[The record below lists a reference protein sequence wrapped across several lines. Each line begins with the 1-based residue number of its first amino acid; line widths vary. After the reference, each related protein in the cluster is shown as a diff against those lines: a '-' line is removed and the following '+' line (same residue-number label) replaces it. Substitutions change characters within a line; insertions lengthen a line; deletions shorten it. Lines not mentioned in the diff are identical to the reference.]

1 MKLLYLGSGFVGACS
16 AAVMAD
22 SGHDILVYDVDENK
36 IKMLGSGDR
45 DLIQNCLFED
55 GLGGLLVQNKDQ
67 IKFSSD
73 YNDVVK
79 NLDTLDAVFMCLPTP
94 EKVDSKGESDLS
106 YYYLAAEDLAKNLA
120 QRNNGEQTK
129 YVVIINKSTVPIEMI
144 DETEKI
150 MKKHGVENFGL
161 ASNPEFLVEGKAI
174 YGSLKPDRIVIGAW
188 TEEDFKIV
196 RNIYQRFYSSPT
208 VQYIEVNPKE
218 AAAGKLLANYY
229 LFSKLAI
236 CYDVIGRT
244 CETFDSLQFENLRKI
259 ISSDPRLGSWGLFDS
274 FFAGGSCFI
283 KDTASLAFQLEQK
296 GVDVSYT
303 KEVLRVNNH
312 QCDNF
317 YKRASKEADFD
328 FKNKAVAVLGVA
340 FKRDTNDVRNS
351 GSIEI
356 VNKLIADGV
365 KEIKIYD
372 PAAIPM
378 FKKVFDSTKD
388 ARYNVINY
396 FDAEKDALVGT
407 DVCMIL
413 TDWPKFREA
422 GDVIKSVC
430 PAPYLIMDGRRML
443 AAQFDELQ
451 NLGYDIIAVG
461 SPFLK
466 GNIK

>member
-1 MKLLYLGSGFVGACS
+1 MNLLYLGAGFVGACS

-22 SGHDILVYDVDENK
+22 SGHNILVYDVDKTK
-36 IKMLGSGDR
+36 IKLLGSGDR
-45 DLIQNCLFED
+45 DLIQSCLFED
-55 GLGGLLVQNKDQ
+55 GLGDLLVQNKDQ
-67 IKFSSD
+67 IKFTSD
-73 YNDVVK
+73 YEDVIK
-79 NLDTLDAVFMCLPTP
+79 NLNDFDAVFMCLPTP
-94 EKVDSKGESDLS
+94 EKVGAKGESDLS
-106 YYYLAAEDLAKNLA
+106 YYYQAAEDLAKNLIK
-120 QRNNGEQTK
+120 RNNGEQTK

-150 MKKHGVENFGL
+150 MKKYDVKNFGL

-196 RNIYQRFYSSPT
+196 RNIYQRFYDSPT
-208 VQYIEVNPKE
+208 VKYIEVNPKE

-244 CETFDSLQFENLRKI
+244 CESFENLHFENLRKI
-259 ISSDPRLGSWGLFDS
+259 ISTDPRLGSWGLFDS

-283 KDTASLAFQLEQK
+283 KDTASLAYQLEQK
-296 GVDVSYT
+296 GVDISYT

-317 YKRASKEADFD
+317 YNRAKSEAEFD
-328 FKNKAVAVLGVA
+328 FKDKTVSILGVA

-351 GSIEI
+351 GAIEI
-356 VNKLIADGV
+356 VNKLINDGV
-365 KEIKIYD
+365 KDVRIYD
-372 PAAIPM
+372 PAAIAM
-378 FKKVFDSTKD
+378 FKNVFNIEKD
-388 ARYNVINY
+388 ARFDVISY
-396 FDAEKDALVGT
+396 FESEKEALSESE
-407 DVCMIL
+407 VCMIL
-413 TDWPKFREA
+413 TDWPKFREV
-422 GDVIKSVC
+422 GEVIKNVC
-430 PAPYLIMDGRRML
+430 SAPYLIMDGRRML
-443 AAQFDELQ
+443 ATQFDELQ

-466 GNIK
+466 GK

>member
-1 MKLLYLGSGFVGACS
+1 MKLLYLGAGFVGTCS

-22 SGHDILVYDVDENK
+22 SGHDILIYDIDQTK

-55 GLGGLLVQNKDQ
+55 GLGDLLVQNKDQ

-94 EKVDSKGESDLS
+94 EKKGSKGESDLS
-106 YYYLAAEDLAKNLA
+106 YYYLAAEELAKNLA
-120 QRNNGEQTK
+120 KRNGEAQNK
-129 YVVIINKSTVPIEMI
+129 YIVIINKSTVPIEMI

-150 MKKHGVENFGL
+150 MKKHGVKNFGL

-188 TEEDFKIV
+188 TEEDFKII

-208 VQYIEVNPKE
+208 VKYIEVNPKE

-244 CETFDSLQFENLRKI
+244 CETFDNLQFENLRKI
-259 ISSDPRLGSWGLFDS
+259 ISTDPRLGSWGLFDS

-283 KDTASLAFQLEQK
+283 KDTASLAYQLEEK
-296 GVDVSYT
+296 GVDVSYI
-303 KEVLRVNNH
+303 KESLRINNF

-317 YKRASKEADFD
+317 YNRAGSEAQFS
-328 FKNKAVAVLGVA
+328 FKNKAVAILGVA

-351 GSIEI
+351 GAIEI
-356 VNKLIADGV
+356 VNKLLDDQV

-372 PAAIPM
+372 PAAMWM
-378 FKKVFDSTKD
+378 FKKVFDVEKD
-388 ARYNVINY
+388 SRYKVINY
-396 FDAEKDALVGT
+396 YNSEKDSLSGT
-407 DVCMIL
+407 SACMIL
-413 TDWPKFREA
+413 TDWPKFREI
-422 GDVIKSVC
+422 GSVIKQKC

-443 AAQFDELQ
+443 SAQFDELQ

-466 GNIK
+466 GK